1 MFKKLM
7 LKLAKSV
14 LGEVVEEILQAV
26 VDEVQEEVEKLT
38 KLTEKERAAANMVL
52 DLVEERAVSLLADKL
67 ASL

>member
-1 MFKKLM
+1 M

-26 VDEVQEEVEKLT
+26 VDEVQEEVEKLP

>member
-1 MFKKLM
+1 MFKKLV

-14 LGEVVEEILQAV
+14 LSEIVEEILQAV
-26 VDEVQEEVEKLT
+26 VDEVQEEVEKLS

-52 DLVEERAVSLLADKL
+52 DLVEERAVLLLEAKL

>member
-1 MFKKLM
+1 MFKKLV
-7 LKLAKSV
+7 LRLAKSV
-14 LGEVVEEILQAV
+14 LAEVVQDLLAAV

>member
-14 LGEVVEEILQAV
+14 LGELVEEVLQAV
-26 VDEVQEEVEKLT
+26 VDEVQEEIEKLP

>member
-1 MFKKLM
+1 M

>member
-1 MFKKLM
+1 MFKKLVI
-7 LKLAKSV
+7 KLAKSV
-14 LGEVVEEILQAV
+14 LGELVEEILQAV
-26 VDEVQEEVEKLT
+26 VDEVQEEVEKLP